1 MAESGSD
8 APIGNRPAAAEE
20 EEVTVTVETT
30 TAAAGEEE
38 RLRYLEFVQLA
49 AAQVL
54 VLAAAAYAYAKQ
66 GAGPLRPG
74 VDHVEGSVKA
84 VVGPVYDRFHGVP
97 LDLLK
102 FLDRKVGES
111 VQELDRRVPPVV
123 KEVPS
128 LARSAAAEVR
138 QAGIVGTAAGL
149 AKSAIARAEPKARDL
164 YTRYEPVAERKATE
178 AWAALNRLPLV
189 PAVTRAVLPTAAQLS
204 ARYNS
209 AVRDGAK
216 RGNSVATYLP
226 LVPTE
231 RLSRV
236 FGYPLADS
244 PAAAP
249 APKMQPIPSQ

>member
-1 MAESGSD
+1 MAESASD
-8 APIGNRPAAAEE
+8 VPISNRPAAEE
-20 EEVTVTVETT
+20 EEVTVET
-30 TAAAGEEE
+30 AEEE
-38 RLRYLEFVQLA
+38 RLRYLEFVQQA
-49 AAQVL
+49 AAQAL

-74 VDHVEGSVKA
+74 VDQVEGTVKA

-97 LDLLK
+97 LELLK
-102 FLDRKVGES
+102 FLDRKVDES

-123 KEVPS
+123 KEAPS
-128 LARSAAAEVR
+128 LARSAAAEVW
-138 QAGIVGTAAGL
+138 QAGLVGTATGL
-149 AKSAIARAEPKARDL
+149 AKSAIACTEPKARGL
-164 YTRYEPVAERKATE
+164 YTRYEPVAERKVAE

-189 PAVTRAVLPTAAQLS
+189 PSVTRAVLPTAAQLS

-209 AVRDGAK
+209 AVCDGAK

-236 FGYPLADS
+236 FSYPLAADS

-249 APKMQPIPSQ
+249 VPEMQPIPSQ